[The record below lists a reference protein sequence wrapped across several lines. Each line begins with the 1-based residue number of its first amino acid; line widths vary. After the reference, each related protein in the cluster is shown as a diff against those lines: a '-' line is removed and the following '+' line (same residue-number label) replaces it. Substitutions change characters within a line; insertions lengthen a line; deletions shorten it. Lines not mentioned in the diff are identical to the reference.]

1 MRGEVSNRFVAVLQ
15 RLVLS
20 ACVVLVLPYT
30 LSAADL
36 AEQAYGIL
44 KTNCFACHGAAM
56 RMSGLDLRTREKAL
70 QGGERGPAVSPTS
83 LQLSFAWKFATHSAK
98 PEMPPGRKLSDADLE
113 TLRKWILAA
122 APYPETA
129 ATDEEAER
137 RAVLKKLEERPIT
150 EEERAWWAFQ
160 RPVRFDPPGSERT
173 PIDRFLSARLR
184 REGVKPAPAADELT
198 LIRRAY
204 LDLIGLPP
212 SPEEVDA
219 FAADRTPDAFEK
231 LVDGLLASR
240 HYGERWGRHWLD
252 LVHYADSG
260 GYERDFDWPTMW
272 RYRDYVI
279 QAFNDDKPYDRFI
292 REQIAGDEIDPGSP
306 EAHIAP
312 GYLRLIL
319 DNNIKDERTRMDEL
333 DDHVSTTSL
342 TFLGMT
348 VGCARCHNHKFDPIP
363 QKDYYQM
370 QAVFFSTKEVDYP
383 LVPDDVV
390 ERHKAANEAIDAEQ
404 KVRKKRVAEIEKPYR
419 ERLFEEKLDAL
430 PAYYRE
436 AWDTPQEKRSEGQ
449 RLNARQ
455 VEALFRQ
462 IKAGEIEALMS
473 AAERAERETL
483 QLEISKL
490 DKQRPASYPTART
503 VTEESADALPSY
515 FLHRGN
521 PGSKGSRLEPG
532 VLSVAA
538 WQPVRYE
545 PPPAEARTSH
555 RRRQFAE
562 WIASEENPLTARV
575 MVNRIWQHHFGEGIV
590 RSMSNFGKTGQK
602 PSHPK
607 LLDWLATEFVR
618 SGWSVKHMHR
628 LMMNSDAYRRLSDD
642 VGANLEKDPENRLF
656 WRMPR
661 RRLEAEII
669 RDQMLAAAGT
679 LDRAIGG
686 PAVRPYIDPDLW
698 QSSTSRVWGGK
709 DVGDRGTWRRSVYV
723 FSKRSIRYP
732 MFEAFDQPDMVGH
745 CSERAS
751 STVAPQALLLMNN
764 AEILLQAKFFA
775 QRLMREAGP
784 DLDAQIK
791 RAFQLAL
798 SRSATPAEK
807 ERAVDFIRSNPTGL
821 VDFCQTLFNLN
832 EFVYRQ

>member
-1 MRGEVSNRFVAVLQ
+1 MRSAAISLITAVRKLI
-15 RLVLS
+15 LS
-20 ACVVLVLPYT
+20 ACLVLVLVPGV
-30 LSAADL
+30 SAADL

-56 RMSGLDLRTREKAL
+56 QMSGLDLRTREKAL

-83 LQLSFAWKFATHSAK
+83 LELSFAWKFATHAAK
-98 PEMPPGRKLSDADLE
+98 PEMPPGRKLSHEDLG

-122 APYPETA
+122 APYPEVA
-129 ATDEEAER
+129 VTDEEAER
-137 RAVLKKLEERPIT
+137 RAALKKLEERPIT
-150 EEERAWWAFQ
+150 EEERAWWAFRQ
-160 RPVRFDPPGSERT
+160 PVRVEPPGSERN
-173 PIDRFLSARLR
+173 PVDRFLSARMAE
-184 REGVKPAPAADELT
+184 EGIEPAPPADKRT
-198 LIRRAY
+198 LVRRAF

-212 SPEEVDA
+212 SPEEVA
-219 FAADRTPDAFEK
+219 VFVADDSPRAFEE
-231 LVDGLLASR
+231 LVDRLLASP

-260 GYERDFDWPTMW
+260 GYERDYDWPTMW

-279 QAFNDDKPYDRFI
+279 RAFNEDKPYDRFI
-292 REQIAGDEIDPGSP
+292 LEQIAGDEIDPGNP
-306 EAHIAP
+306 EAHIAT
-312 GYLRLIL
+312 GYLRLVL

-370 QAVFFSTKEVDYP
+370 QAVFFSTKEVNYP

-390 ERHKAANEAIDAEQ
+390 EEHRTANDEITAEQ
-404 KVRKKRVAEIEKPYR
+404 DIREERIAEIEKPYR

-436 AWDTPQEKRSEGQ
+436 AWETPQPERTEGQ

-455 VEALFRQ
+455 VKALFRQ
-462 IKAGEIEALMS
+462 IRASEVAALMS
-473 AAERAERETL
+473 EEERSERKGLQAEVTA
-483 QLEISKL
+483 LE
-490 DKQRPASYPTART
+490 KQRPEPFPTART
-503 VTEESADALPSY
+503 VTEESSDALPSY

-521 PGSKGSRLEPG
+521 PGSKGSRMDPG

-538 WQPVRYE
+538 WQPVRFE
-545 PPPAEARTSH
+545 PPLDAARTSH

-562 WIASEENPLTARV
+562 WIASKENPLTARV

-590 RSMSNFGKTGQK
+590 RSASNFGKTGQK
-602 PSHPK
+602 PSHPD
-607 LLDWLATEFVR
+607 LLDWLATEFVH
-618 SGWSVKHMHR
+618 SGWSVKHVHR
-628 LMMNSDAYRRLSDD
+628 LVMNSEAYRRSSDD
-642 VGANLEKDPENRLF
+642 VGENLSKDPENRLF

-661 RRLEAEII
+661 RRLEAEAI
-669 RDQMLAAAGT
+669 RDQILAVAGT
-679 LDRAIGG
+679 LDRSVGG
-686 PAVRPYIDPDLW
+686 PAVRPYINPDLW
-698 QSSTSRVWGGK
+698 QSSTSRVWGGQE
-709 DVGDRGTWRRSVYV
+709 VGARETWRRSVYV

-745 CSERAS
+745 CSERVS

-764 AEILLQAKFFA
+764 AEVLLQAKFFA
-775 QRLMREAGP
+775 QRLVKEAGP
-784 DLDAQIK
+784 DIEAQVN
-791 RAFQLAL
+791 RAFELAL
-798 SRSATPAEK
+798 SRPPTPAEQQ
-807 ERAVDFIRSNPTGL
+807 RAVDFVRSNPTGL

-832 EFVYRQ
+832 EFVYRL